1 MVFLPFSHMKHTIS
15 SLILLLSINGLNA
28 QPLPT
33 SKAEMSNEAL
43 LDQIRVKYQNPSLKT
58 DVGVGLWAWPLPIDY
73 DQDGDLDL
81 LVSCPDVPFNGTYF
95 FENPDGSAF
104 PTFKAPVR
112 IGKGFK
118 NIQISYPNNQPRIL
132 FENKEFKDFL
142 RTKFDQEVALFDAD
156 SLEKTLQKIRFK
168 QWKWVDYENDGDLD
182 LVVGMDDWSDY
193 GWDNAFDAQGK
204 WKNGAMHGFV
214 YLIENNKGV
223 FKLKGKIE
231 ADGKPI
237 DVYGAPSPNF
247 EDFDGDGDL
256 DLICG
261 EFMDKMTWFENIGT
275 RTNPQYAKGRF
286 LENEQG
292 FIAMDLQMI
301 IPTAI
306 DWDKDGD
313 IDLIV
318 GDEDGRV
325 AFIENTG
332 KVKNRM
338 PVFKSPRYFQQQAD
352 NLKFGALVTPVSV
365 DFDDDGDE
373 DLVCGNT
380 AGYIGLIENLGGLNS
395 PQFAKPVYLKANG
408 KTLRIQAGPS
418 GSIQGP
424 CEAKWGYTTLSVADW
439 NGDGLKDLII
449 NSIWGKVRWYPNIG
463 TKKAPAFGAEQLVKV
478 QWEGTIPKPK
488 WNWWSPAAN
497 ELATQWRTTPY
508 AIDWN
513 KDGLMDLVM
522 LDHEGY
528 LCFFERFKKGKE
540 WLLKPGKRIFYSNNT
555 SGYNNKNVAM
565 DTQSGLLRLNI
576 SENGSSG
583 RRKFC
588 FVDWDGDGD
597 LDLLV
602 NSISVHLLENTG
614 TTDGRTYF
622 SDKGALSNAKLSG
635 HTTSPTVVDW
645 DKNGQPDLLIGA
657 EDGHFYLV
665 PNGKK

>member
-1 MVFLPFSHMKHTIS
+1 MKNLP
-15 SLILLLSINGLNA
+15 LILLSVFSFDYYGLKA
-28 QPLPT
+28 Q
-33 SKAEMSNEAL
+33 SSAVASDL
-43 LDQIRVKYQNPSLKT
+43 LLNQIRVKYNNPAVKPYL
-58 DVGVGLWAWPLPIDY
+58 GVGLWAWPLPMDY
-73 DQDGDLDL
+73 DHDGDLDL

-104 PTFKAPVR
+104 PTFKAPVK
-112 IGKGFK
+112 IGPGLK
-118 NIQISYPNNQPRIL
+118 NIQVSNLNNQPRVL
-132 FENKEFKDFL
+132 FENKEFKDFQQSGFKQQ
-142 RTKFDQEVALFDAD
+142 TVLFDAD

-168 QWKWVDYENDGDLD
+168 QWKWVDYEQDGDLD
-182 LVVGMDDWSDY
+182 LIVGMDDWSDY
-193 GWDNAFDAQGK
+193 GWDSAFDAQGK

-214 YLIENNKGV
+214 YLIENNKGK
-223 FKLKGKIE
+223 FQLKGKIE

-261 EFMDKMTWFENIGT
+261 EFMDKMTWFENIGS
-275 RTNPQYAKGRF
+275 RTKPKYAKGRV
-286 LENEQG
+286 LKNNQG
-292 FIAMDLQMI
+292 PIAMDLQMI

-313 IDLIV
+313 MDLIV

-332 KVKNRM
+332 KVKERM
-338 PVFKSPRYFQQQAD
+338 PVFKSPRYFLQEAD
-352 NLKFGALVTPVSV
+352 NLKFGALVTPFSI

-380 AGYIGLIENLGGLNS
+380 AGYIGFIENLGGTNQ
-395 PQFAKPVYLKANG
+395 PTFALPSYLKSNG
-408 KTLRIQAGPS
+408 VPIRIQAGLS

-439 NGDGLKDLII
+439 NGDGLKDLVV
-449 NSIWGKVRWYPNIG
+449 NSIWGKVVWYQNVG
-463 TKKAPAFGAEQLVKV
+463 TKKVPNFKAEQAVQV
-478 QWEGTIPKPK
+478 QWGGTIPKPK
-488 WNWWSPAAN
+488 WNWWTPQPN
-497 ELATQWRTTPY
+497 ELSTQWRTTPY
-508 AIDWN
+508 SIDWN

-528 LCFFERFKKGKE
+528 LCWFERFTKGKE
-540 WLLKPGKRIFYSNNT
+540 LLLKPGKRIFYSTNT
-555 SGYNNKNVAM
+555 SGYNNRNIAVGN
-565 DTQSGLLRLNI
+565 QPGLLRLNV

-602 NSISVHLLENTG
+602 NSINVHLLENVQTK
-614 TTDGRTYF
+614 DGQTYF
-622 SDKGALSNAKLSG
+622 TDRGALSDAKLSG
-635 HTTSPTVVDW
+635 HTTSPTIIDW
-645 DKNGQPDLLIGA
+645 NKNGKPDLLIGA

-665 PNGKK
+665 LNEER